1 LYSCDDFGPRG
12 QNTLFWCNHKATDAM
27 NDALKTIDQNRRKA
41 DYVIVQ
47 QELAKDVPTIIVS
60 FRKEPYVYNTDLKG
74 FTASPVISAFW
85 NPWEYSI

>member
-1 LYSCDDFGPRG
+1 M
-12 QNTLFWCNHKATDAM
+12 K
-27 NDALKTIDQNRRKA
+27 DALQTVDQNRRKA

-47 QELAKDVPTIIVS
+47 QELTKDVPTIIIS
-60 FRKEPYVYNTDLKG
+60 FTKEPYVYNTDLKG